1 MLRLQ
6 CRDTGPAT
14 NSEASE
20 ADKAS
25 KSKAGASEAATAPQE
40 STTAAPRALQRG
52 CPGGPVVKNLPVN
65 AENMDR
71 FNSWSGKI
79 PRAMEQLNP
88 GAATSESVLYRVCA
102 CDKRSHHN
110 EESVQNNEEPE

>member
-6 CRDTGPAT
+6 YGDTGPAT
-14 NSEASE
+14 DSEASE

-52 CPGGPVVKNLPVN
+52 CPGGPVVKNLPAN
-65 AENMDR
+65 AEDMG
-71 FNSWSGKI
+71 SVPAWSRKI
-79 PRAMEQLNP
+79 PHASEQLSP
-88 GAATSESVLYRVCA
+88 CYCY
-102 CDKRSHHN
+102 CYC
-110 EESVQNNEEPE
+110 

>member
-65 AENMDR
+65 AGGTG
-71 FNSWSGKI
+71 SI
-79 PRAMEQLNP
+79 PGLE
-88 GAATSESVLYRVCA
+88 
-102 CDKRSHHN
+102 RSHLLW
-110 EESVQNNEEPE
+110 SS